1 MAQIKIS
8 ELNSTNLTPDATM
21 FIVMNYGE
29 TKSMTFRTLKNYIT
43 KELNTTTGDVNN
55 LKTDDKTSLV
65 NAVNELTD
73 DIGEISSIL
82 STLVTVEESE

>member
-21 FIVMNYGE
+21 FIIMNYGE
-29 TKSMTFRTLKNYIT
+29 TKSMTFKTLKEYIT
-43 KELNTTTGDVNN
+43 KELNTEVSELNN
-55 LKTDDKTSLV
+55 SV
-65 NAVNELTD
+65 
-73 DIGEISSIL
+73 GEISSIL